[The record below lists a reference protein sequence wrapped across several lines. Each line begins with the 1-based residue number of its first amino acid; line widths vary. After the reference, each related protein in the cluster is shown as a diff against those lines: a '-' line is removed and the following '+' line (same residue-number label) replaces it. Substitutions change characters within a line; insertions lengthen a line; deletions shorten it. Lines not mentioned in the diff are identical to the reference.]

1 MSNTVI
7 GLIIAILALLGFGT
21 YKSKKLSE
29 QKQKTKEAEAKAYIR
44 EKQMETVHEI
54 QKELNFV
61 EEEGKPEKKEAP
73 LSGDSE
79 SRIERLN
86 KLHNN

>member
-1 MSNTVI
+1 MSNTTI
-7 GLIIAILALLGFGT
+7 GLIVAVLALLGFGT

-29 QKQKTKEAEAKAYIR
+29 QKEKTKEAEAKAQIR
-44 EKQMETVHEI
+44 EKQMETLHEI
-54 QKELNFV
+54 QKELNLI
-61 EEEGKPEKKEAP
+61 EDEKKPEKKDAP

-86 KLHNN
+86 QLHNN

>member
-1 MSNTVI
+1 MSNTVF
-7 GLIIAILALLGFGT
+7 GLIIAVLALLGFGT
-21 YKSKKLSE
+21 YKSMKLSE
-29 QKQKTKEAEAKAYIR
+29 QKQKTKEAEAKAQIR
-44 EKQMETVHEI
+44 EKQMETVHEVR
-54 QKELNFV
+54 KELNLI
-61 EEEGKPEKKEAP
+61 EDEKEPENKKAP

>member
-1 MSNTVI
+1 MSNTVF
-7 GLIIAILALLGFGT
+7 GLIIAVLALLGFGT
-21 YKSKKLSE
+21 YKSMKLSE
-29 QKQKTKEAEAKAYIR
+29 QKQKKKEAEAKALLR
-44 EKQMETVHEI
+44 EKQMETVNEVRK
-54 QKELNFV
+54 QLNLV
-61 EEEGKPEKKEAP
+61 EGEKKPEKKSSP